1 MYQALYRKW
10 RPKTFSDVVG
20 QSHITDTLQKQVAE
34 GQVGHAY
41 LFTGTR
47 GTGKTTCA
55 RILAKAVNCLHP
67 VNGAPCNECEACRGI
82 DDGSLL
88 DVSELDAASNNGVEY
103 VRALREEAIYTPAV
117 LKKRVYIIDEVHM
130 LSLSAFNALLKILE
144 EPPEHL
150 LFILATTELHKV
162 PATILSRC
170 QRFSFKR
177 IMPQDITERLLY
189 IAKEESIGLQ
199 PDGAEI
205 LSRMAN
211 GALRD
216 ALSLLDQC
224 RVVSG
229 AIGSR
234 EVLEV
239 LGLAGSIQTAQLMRF
254 VLQQK
259 AEDALLLFGQLYDS
273 GKDVGALLGELS
285 SLARDLMI
293 LTTAPE
299 GGSALLTGTYDQKTL
314 LDLSRGV
321 SPKRFLYLASTIQAC
336 TAGLGSSLHPR
347 TEGELC
353 LLRLCDESLSGDLD
367 ALCARVAK
375 LEKLLASGSFAVPVS
390 AGVPQTGTAQMD
402 AIQTGAPQAGT
413 PQNGAAQAGAA
424 QAGAAQAG
432 AAASAPPAQ
441 ASRPAK
447 ERRSPPPAPPFDQA
461 PLPDEP
467 PMPEEPMGRERV
479 FDIPAEAPAKP
490 PKPASQTAVPSGAGD
505 SALWGQLM
513 EHYKGRMTVDKRVFL
528 NMAAGILDDDC
539 LTVYCPNDFVKTA
552 LDTAA
557 VAEVLRQ
564 VTSEHTGQPIRVSY
578 AVGSAPAGGRSTAR
592 KAPPSPAAPAAQ
604 IPPAPAAPAVPSI
617 PAAST
622 TPAVPAAPAVSTVPT
637 APAVSAV
644 PVSAPPVSEP
654 PAADAAAGTGED
666 AMQRLVDKGKSFSGF
681 KIQ

>member
-82 DDGSLL
+82 DEGSLL
-88 DVSELDAASNNGVEY
+88 DISELDAASNSGVEY

-177 IMPQDITERLLY
+177 IMPQDIAERLLY
-189 IAKEESIGLQ
+189 IAGKESIDLR

-205 LSRMAN
+205 LARMAN

-259 AEDALLLFGQLYDS
+259 TEDALLLFGQLYDS

-285 SLARDLMI
+285 GLARDLMI

-299 GGSALLTGTYDQKTL
+299 GGSALLTGNYDQATL
-314 LDLSRGV
+314 LALSRGA
-321 SPKRFLYLASTIQAC
+321 SPKRFLYLTSTIQAC

-375 LEKLLASGSFAVPVS
+375 LEKLLASDSFAMPVS
-390 AGVPQTGTAQMD
+390 AG
-402 AIQTGAPQAGT
+402 IPQAGT
-413 PQNGAAQAGAA
+413 VQVDALQAGAPQVSAAQNGAAQAGS
-424 QAGAAQAG
+424 
-432 AAASAPPAQ
+432 AASAPPAE
-441 ASRPAK
+441 APPPPLKRC
-447 ERRSPPPAPPFDQA
+447 SPPPAPSFEEAP

-467 PMPEEPMGRERV
+467 PIPEASMGRERV
-479 FDIPAEAPAKP
+479 YDVPAEAPSQAFKS
-490 PKPASQTAVPSGAGD
+490 ASQGAQTPSGAGD
-505 SALWGQLM
+505 TALWSQLM

-528 NMAAGILDDDC
+528 NMAAGVLDGGC

-552 LDTAA
+552 LDTTA
-557 VAEVLRQ
+557 VTEVLRQ
-564 VTSEHTGQPIRVSY
+564 ITSEHTGQPIRVAY
-578 AVGSAPAGGRSTAR
+578 AVGSAPTGGRSPAR
-592 KAPPSPAAPAAQ
+592 KAPPSPAAPAVQ
-604 IPPAPAAPAVPSI
+604 IPPIPSAPAAPAVPST
-617 PAAST
+617 PA
-622 TPAVPAAPAVSTVPT
+622 TPAVLAS
-637 APAVSAV
+637 SA
-644 PVSAPPVSEP
+644 SAPPVP
-654 PAADAAAGTGED
+654 DAPTADAATATGED
-666 AMQRLVDKGKSFSGF
+666 AMQRLVDKGRSFSGF